1 MKVRSITDRARTA
14 DSTPLSTPMTIH
26 RMAAPI
32 TSDSV
37 MGNAAAMIEFT
48 DWLW

>member
-1 MKVRSITDRARTA
+1 MKVRSSTDRARTA
-14 DSTPLSTPMTIH
+14 DSTPVSTPMMIH
-26 RMAAPI
+26 RMDAPI

-37 MGNAAAMIEFT
+37 MGNAALMIELT

>member
-1 MKVRSITDRARTA
+1 MRSITDRARTA
-14 DSTPLSTPMTIH
+14 DSTPVSTPMMSH

-37 MGNAAAMIEFT
+37 MGNAAVMIEFT